1 MLNKLLIKVIIS
13 SFILCLSGCKE
24 KDFVTNDHIV
34 TYDNETKSSAKI
46 VTSKDKEALEASFK
60 EFSSLFLPFED
71 KLIINKSSFE
81 NFHWNKIPSG
91 IATDWIPI
99 AEIDIEK
106 KINFDNWLALVM
118 GNANTGTFFCM
129 ANVAADDI
137 RIYLLRIDQ
146 KSEPKMEYLGSIF
159 EYNYTDASEEEGE
172 KYEFEVSE
180 CESLHLEFIGDSLYT
195 SCDRYSTTIGKDWR
209 VDQNLY
215 VNDTVKLPSIDKT
228 YSLY

>member
-13 SFILCLSGCKE
+13 SFLLFLSGCKE
-24 KDFVTNDHIV
+24 KDFVTNDHVV
-34 TYDNETKSSAKI
+34 TDDNETNSSAKI
-46 VTSKDKEALEASFK
+46 VTSKDKEALEESFK

-71 KLIINKSSFE
+71 KLIINRSSFE
-81 NFHWNKIPSG
+81 DFNWNKIPSE

-99 AEIDIEK
+99 AQIDIEK

-118 GNANTGTFFCM
+118 GNANTGIFFCM
-129 ANVAADDI
+129 ANIAVGDI
-137 RIYLLRIDQ
+137 RIYLLRMDQ
-146 KSEPKMEYLGSIF
+146 ESEPKMQYLGSIF

-172 KYEFEVSE
+172 KYAFEVSE
-180 CESLHLEFIGDSLYT
+180 CENLHLEFIGDSLYT
-195 SCDRYSTTIGKDWR
+195 SCERYSTTIGKDWR

-215 VNDTVKLPSIDKT
+215 VNDTIKLNSIHKT